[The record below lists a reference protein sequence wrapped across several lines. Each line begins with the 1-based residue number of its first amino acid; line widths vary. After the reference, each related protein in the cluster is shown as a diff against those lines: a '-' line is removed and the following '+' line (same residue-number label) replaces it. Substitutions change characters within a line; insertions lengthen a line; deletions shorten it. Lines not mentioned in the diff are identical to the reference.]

1 MAAATITNTSWG
13 YNAKT
18 GTDATDVVTTK
29 VYLLS
34 IKTMGTAGSETV
46 LVKDGKG
53 NVLQKIVAV
62 ANKTESHD
70 YFGAPV
76 DGLNVTL
83 SASTV
88 EANFFIK

>member
-1 MAAATITNTSWG
+1 M
-13 YNAKT
+13 
-18 GTDATDVVTTK
+18 
-29 VYLLS
+29 S
-34 IKTMGTAGSETV
+34 IKTLGTAGSETV
-46 LVKDGKG
+46 LIKDGKG

-70 YFGAPV
+70 YFGVPV